1 MHLLY
6 FYFWCFMKFDYL
18 WKDGPE
24 FAQSD
29 HFRYGTDS
37 VLLGNFVNLTHAKRA
52 VDLGCASG
60 VISLLMLSRNTELHV
75 TGVEIN
81 REAAA
86 LAEENIR
93 HNDLQGRCHILC
105 GDLRNYRQLLK
116 PGAYDV
122 VVSNP
127 PYFPVERGDISPDR
141 DRAAARGELMC
152 TLDDICTAAGWL
164 CRWDGRF
171 ALVHRTDRLPEV
183 FAFMQKAGIEPKR
196 LRLVSH
202 YATSVPSLVLVE
214 GRRGGKPGLTMEPL
228 LVLKKPD
235 GSDSD
240 EIERIYHRGR
250 YESL

>member
-1 MHLLY
+1 
-6 FYFWCFMKFDYL
+6 
-18 WKDGPE
+18 
-24 FAQSD
+24 
-29 HFRYGTDS
+29 
-37 VLLGNFVNLTHAKRA
+37 
-52 VDLGCASG
+52 
-60 VISLLMLSRNTELHV
+60 
-75 TGVEIN
+75 
-81 REAAA
+81 
-86 LAEENIR
+86 
-93 HNDLQGRCHILC
+93 
-105 GDLRNYRQLLK
+105 
-116 PGAYDV
+116 
-122 VVSNP
+122 
-127 PYFPVERGDISPDR
+127 
-141 DRAAARGELMC
+141 MC